1 MKKIFKIAL
10 IFAVCFL
17 AHNMYDWFDNSVTS
31 IFFPVNESIW
41 EHMKIIFTSTIIVSF
56 FEYLRLK
63 KTGLLYHNFWFSNIF
78 SAFLSIPLY
87 LVLFVPVYNVI
98 GENMFFSIGLMLVVI
113 IAVVY
118 MAHYLSTKKEIRD
131 MTLTSLIFLS
141 LVYIGFGYLT
151 YYPAHNGLFYDT
163 TNNMYGINTY
173 VLRD

>member
-1 MKKIFKIAL
+1 
-10 IFAVCFL
+10 
-17 AHNMYDWFDNSVTS
+17 
-31 IFFPVNESIW
+31 
-41 EHMKIIFTSTIIVSF
+41 
-56 FEYLRLK
+56 
-63 KTGLLYHNFWFSNIF
+63 
-78 SAFLSIPLY
+78 
-87 LVLFVPVYNVI
+87 
-98 GENMFFSIGLMLVVI
+98 MFFSIGLMLVVI